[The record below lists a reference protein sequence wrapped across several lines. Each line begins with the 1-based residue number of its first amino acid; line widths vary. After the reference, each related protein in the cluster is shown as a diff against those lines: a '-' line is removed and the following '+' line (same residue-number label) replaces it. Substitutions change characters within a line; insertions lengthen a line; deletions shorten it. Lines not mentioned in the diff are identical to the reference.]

1 MFEKTTNH
9 SVRGRCSHRL
19 SGRQRLSDVSPF
31 WIVKL
36 LLLGSLKDVEKSLKD
51 VSTMMFLP
59 LKNSF
64 PTSWSI
70 RWLPYNDIYSCK
82 WYLMDMFIS
91 TWMGFN
97 TIYPWKIGIYTLNIV
112 FAYFIYICIYMYIA
126 YIYIQV
132 YLFMC
137 LLYIHT
143 YHTYIHTYVCTYV
156 HACMHAYVCTYVH
169 ACMHAYIRTYILT
182 YILSYILTY
191 LHTYIRTYVH
201 TYIRTYV
208 NT

>member
-1 MFEKTTNH
+1 
-9 SVRGRCSHRL
+9 VRGRCSHRL

-59 LKNSF
+59 LKKNSF

-97 TIYPWKIGIYTLNIV
+97 MIYPWNIGIYTLNIV
-112 FAYFIYICIYMYIA
+112 FAYYIYMNIA

-143 YHTYIHTYVCTYV
+143 YHTYIRTYVRTYMHACIHTYLL
-156 HACMHAYVCTYVH
+156 
-169 ACMHAYIRTYILT
+169 TYILT

-201 TYIRTYV
+201 TCIRTYV
-208 NT
+208 HT